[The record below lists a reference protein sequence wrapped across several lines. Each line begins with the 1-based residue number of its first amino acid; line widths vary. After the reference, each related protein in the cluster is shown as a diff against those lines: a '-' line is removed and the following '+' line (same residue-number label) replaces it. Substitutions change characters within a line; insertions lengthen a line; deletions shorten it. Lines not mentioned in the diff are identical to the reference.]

1 MDTTDTS
8 QNSVQVQPL
17 VDIDGLRASGIFPA
31 AKTPST
37 RTIRRWMKARLI
49 PYVAPSPGFILFDV
63 AAVRT
68 HLLAKATIKPLR
80 QAA

>member
-1 MDTTDTS
+1 MDATDTTQS
-8 QNSVQVQPL
+8 PVQPL
-17 VDIDGLRASGIFPA
+17 VDIEGLRASGIFPSS
-31 AKTPST
+31 KTPST
-37 RTIRRWMKARLI
+37 RTIRRWMRARLI